1 MPILCDI
8 CHARPASGRVTVM
21 QNDSFNREYPAGA
34 FNAHGGGSE
43 YHPQYCRFFGGTP
56 GGRGLSA

>member
-21 QNDSFNREYPAGA
+21 QNNSFNREYPA
-34 FNAHGGGSE
+34 
-43 YHPQYCRFFGGTP
+43 
-56 GGRGLSA
+56 